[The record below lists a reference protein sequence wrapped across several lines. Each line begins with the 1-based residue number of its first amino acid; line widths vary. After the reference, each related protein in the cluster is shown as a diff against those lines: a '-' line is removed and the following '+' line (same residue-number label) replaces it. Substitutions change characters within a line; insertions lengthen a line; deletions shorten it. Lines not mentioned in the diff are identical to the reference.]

1 MFNVSII
8 SNDNGSFCFMIV
20 DPEGNPTTGSLPT
33 FTAVSARVEQAM
45 REYRIRQG
53 ERAHIE
59 VP

>member
-1 MFNVSII
+1 MFNVSITP
-8 SNDNGSFCFMIV
+8 NDNGSFRFTIV

-33 FTAVSARVEQAM
+33 FTAVRARVE
-45 REYRIRQG
+45 QG